1 MIWLILA
8 VIALLLGH
16 LVKVYR
22 WLLFIEI
29 YEKPTVSVLLKS
41 LSIAHAINFI
51 IPFHVGDIYRIWYS
65 GRRMVNGINFSLAT
79 IIVEHYIDLLV
90 LAFLCV
96 VLYAIGHN
104 TMGMVVLLMTIATT
118 VILLT
123 VVTIRWDNKTK
134 HVIVGFAEI
143 FNSRIELNILG
154 LIWAFV
160 SIFKNLIGCISKFRV
175 VVSTGLMWSLYMVSY
190 WCFAESLQMEGFNIR
205 LRDVVDIFFNR
216 SSIMNRHLYDYGG
229 SVAVITL
236 YVCVY
241 VLLPLLIIYVA
252 SSLYDKDVKVELQN
266 VGSCVIPYVN
276 SYDALVFL
284 ETFFKGNMGGA
295 YLKGFLEVNKD
306 VSILEDCSAGSN
318 AVTLL
323 CTDGTATFYRKF
335 AIGADGEKLYD
346 QIRWIQEHKQVIA
359 LPHIINVKKEKD
371 YCSYDMEYK
380 GSAQN
385 FFTYIHTHT
394 VDRSWTVL
402 KTALEAMRSDLYRFD
417 DFADSTVIEKYVKQK
432 VIKNLN
438 VIRNSPILSD
448 MLEYEIVYVNGV
460 RYANLSNFDRFFD
473 LNHLS
478 EVFTGSPVCDIHGD
492 LTIENIIC
500 DNDDYYLIDPNTG
513 NILDC
518 PYLDMGKLFQS
529 LHGGYEFLMRV
540 QNVNVKGN
548 HIDFTFMRSSAY
560 EKMFQLLRQYII
572 NTCGEQV
579 LVQVYYHELVHWLR
593 LMPYKL
599 SSLGER
605 AMIFYAGFVMVL
617 NDIMYDKRISDTG
630 NAGGGS
636 AGRQAEAMV
645 G

>member
-1 MIWLILA
+1 MILLFLA

-22 WLLFIEI
+22 WLLLIEL
-29 YEKPTVSVLLKS
+29 YEKPSVSVLLKS
-41 LSIAHAINFI
+41 LSTAHAINFI
-51 IPFHVGDIYRIWYS
+51 IPFHVGDLYRIWYS
-65 GRRMVNGINFSLAT
+65 GRRMVNGIKFSLAT

-90 LAFLCV
+90 LASLCV
-96 VLYAIGHN
+96 GLYVIGHN
-104 TMGMVVLLMTIATT
+104 TMVMMVLLMTISAT
-118 VILLT
+118 VVLLT
-123 VVTIRWDNKTK
+123 VVTMRWDNRTK
-134 HVIVGFAEI
+134 RIIVGFAKV
-143 FNSRIELNILG
+143 FNSRIEFNILG
-154 LIWAFV
+154 LAWAFV
-160 SIFKNLIGCISKFRV
+160 SIFKDLIGRISKFKV
-175 VVSTGLMWSLYMVSY
+175 VMSTGLMWALYIVSY

-205 LRDVVDIFFNR
+205 LRDVIDIFFNR
-216 SSIMNRHLYDYGG
+216 SSIMNRHLYDYSG
-229 SVAVITL
+229 SIAIFTF
-236 YVCVY
+236 YICVY
-241 VLLPLLIIYVA
+241 VLFPLLIIYIA
-252 SSLYDKDVKVELQN
+252 SYLYDKDDKEEFLN
-266 VGSCVIPYVN
+266 TGSSVIPYVN
-276 SYDALVFL
+276 SHDALAFL

-295 YLKGFLEVNKD
+295 YLTGFLEVNKN

-323 CTDGTATFYRKF
+323 CTDGSATFYRKF

-359 LPHIINVKKEKD
+359 LPYIINVKKEKH

-380 GSAQN
+380 GDSQN

-394 VDRSWTVL
+394 TDKSWTIL

-417 DFADSTVIEKYVKQK
+417 DYADSTVIEKYLEQK
-432 VIKNLN
+432 IFKNLN
-438 VIRNSPILSD
+438 VIKNSPILSGILD
-448 MLEYEIVYVNGV
+448 YQFVYVNGV
-460 RYANLSNFDRFFD
+460 KYANLSSFDRFFD
-473 LNHLS
+473 RGHLS
-478 EVFTGSPVCDIHGD
+478 KIFSESPVCDIHGD

-518 PYLDMGKLFQS
+518 PYLDFGKLFQS

-560 EKMFQLLRQYII
+560 EKLFQLLRQYII
-572 NTCGEQV
+572 STCGEQV

-605 AMIFYAGFVMVL
+605 AVVFYAGLLMVL
-617 NDIMYDKRISDTG
+617 NDIMYDERISDKG
-630 NAGGGS
+630 SAGGG
-636 AGRQAEAMV
+636 GT
-645 G
+645 GG